1 MKYKYTGTD
10 ERVIPSLGI
19 VVKPNE
25 EFEAPENFVAAE
37 ITPVGAKP
45 NNQVKVS
52 ETSDLKAGE

>member
-45 NNQVKVS
+45 TNTVKAS
-52 ETSDLKAGE
+52 EVSDLKAGE

>member
-45 NNQVKVS
+45 TNVKAS
-52 ETSDLKAGE
+52 EVSDLKAGE